1 MKTGRVKLPFYDV
14 ISKVKERVCLK
25 ESSLNALTQVVV
37 FRLNSKS
44 TFLDEFFKFK
54 SNILLQ
60 TFFRKN
66 AFILQRVWITEYS
79 HHLNT
84 KHLNTGQNGCPVIKC
99 LSCDLADHLNT
110 RHFGLQTGFF
120 CPVLR
125 PPFEYLT
132 IWQPDTNILPQIFI
146 ALGGPNTR
154 LVRYSNTGMLYSC

>member
-1 MKTGRVKLPFYDV
+1 MGRWKIVMKTGRVKLPFYDV

-37 FRLNSKS
+37 FRLNFKS

-54 SNILLQ
+54 SNILLR

-84 KHLNTGQNGCPVIKC
+84 KHLNTGQNGCPVIKW
-99 LSCDLADHLNT
+99 LSLVTWRTIWILDIWDHK
-110 RHFGLQTGFF
+110 QAFF
-120 CPVLR
+120 CPAFR
-125 PPFEYLT
+125 PPFDNRTHKIFMEQSNEVLLYLT
-132 IWQPDTNILPQIFI
+132 EL
-146 ALGGPNTR
+146 
-154 LVRYSNTGMLYSC
+154 